1 MVETPHWRME
11 GRNNEAPVEG
21 EGAAIKVRVLRVGS
35 QGYPALMEHM
45 ITMQVSL
52 PTNQLFQT
60 RLLHI
65 STTICLR
72 NKLIP
77 LMLQIVL

>member
-1 MVETPHWRME
+1 
-11 GRNNEAPVEG
+11 
-21 EGAAIKVRVLRVGS
+21 
-35 QGYPALMEHM
+35 MEHM

-60 RLLHI
+60 RLLQI
-65 STTICLR
+65 SMTICLR